1 LWAVLSLS
9 RGPLG
14 APIVLRLTNSDPS
27 RLVHARKLSRR
38 YPRHEAPQQT
48 RSGAPARRENR
59 SGHDGAHG
67 AEMVAAVVQRSEWS
81 VIPDLSS
88 YATRYD
94 HVALTRDAEGILE
107 MRLHS
112 GDGPLIWGDGPHTEL
127 PYVFTDVGGDPENR
141 VVILTGTGNRF
152 LANLDDSWVGAM
164 TPPKWDKIYS
174 HGKRLLQRLLEI
186 PVPVIAAINGPA
198 TVHAELAVLSDIV
211 LAAEHTYFSDAPH
224 FKFGAVP
231 GDGVHVVWPLLL
243 GYNRGRY
250 FLLTGQRLD
259 AKEAQSLGVVNEVLT
274 AGALMDRAYE
284 IARSLARQPDTTLRY
299 ARDAMTQRLKRL
311 LLDDLAYGLA
321 LEGLGAYASWPTGE
335 SEQ

>member
-1 LWAVLSLS
+1 MVSAV
-9 RGPLG
+9 
-14 APIVLRLTNSDPS
+14 A
-27 RLVHARKLSRR
+27 
-38 YPRHEAPQQT
+38 
-48 RSGAPARRENR
+48 
-59 SGHDGAHG
+59 
-67 AEMVAAVVQRSEWS
+67 QRSEWG

-88 YATRYD
+88 YASRYD
-94 HVALTRDAEGILE
+94 HVAFTRDDQGILE

-112 GDGPLIWGDGPHTEL
+112 SEGPLVWGDGPHTEL
-127 PYVFTDVGGDPENR
+127 PYAFTDVGGDPENR
-141 VVILTGTGNRF
+141 VVILTGTGDRF
-152 LANLDDSWVGAM
+152 IANLDESWVGAM
-164 TPPKWDKIYS
+164 TPSKWDKIYS

-211 LAAEHTYFSDAPH
+211 LAAEHSYISDAPH
-224 FKFGAVP
+224 FRFGAVP

-259 AKEAQSLGVVNEVLT
+259 AKEAQSLGVVNEVL
-274 AGALMDRAYE
+274 AAEGLMNRAYE
-284 IARSLARQPDTTLRY
+284 LARSLARQPDTALRY

-321 LEGLGAYASWPTGE
+321 LEGLGAYSSWPTWE
-335 SEQ
+335 SKP